1 MRINHLFKYILLF
14 LFVQG
19 SVLAQV
25 NLTFKEGYIGT
36 QGSNSNQSNGI
47 DVFSTMGIS
56 NINFS
61 QPYTSFGGT
70 QGNDVS
76 GTIKITLLSGT
87 QISVPAALN
96 FRETTGSTIEV
107 FGFIFDSSVSQS
119 WTYNG
124 TSFSIVGGSIRNTSS
139 SLGLK
144 AFRSNFTFI
153 DGENRSGNAA
163 NASSM
168 LRELNNE
175 LANTPQP
182 SSIVLSSNSVV
193 EGNNLVYQITLS
205 SAVPTGQFIYYSFS
219 TSGSASQTID
229 YNQTFVFSNSVVD
242 NGNGSITVP
251 QGVSSFTVT
260 VATVDDA
267 DIELTESL
275 TITIG
280 SKSAIGFIADND
292 GAVDTLSP
300 VMTANQSFTYA
311 ENQAANYTVGTVTA
325 TDNVAVTGY
334 SIVGGDTNNE
344 FAITSGGVLSH
355 TATGTTGAANDFETT
370 PNSFT
375 LTIQVTDAAS
385 NTATGTITVTVTD
398 LDEVAPTMTANQSF
412 TYAENQAANYT
423 VGTVTATDNVGVTG
437 YSIVGGD
444 TNNQFAITNGGVLSH
459 TVTGTTGAANDFE
472 TTPNSYTLTI
482 QVTDAAGNTVTGTI
496 TVDVTNVV
504 EDADAGPTLTA
515 NQSFTYV
522 ENQAAS
528 YTVGTV
534 TATDNVGVT
543 GYSIVGGDTNNE
555 FAITSGGVLSHTV
568 TGTAGAANDFEIT
581 PNTYTLTIEV
591 TDAAGNTATGTI
603 TVNVTNID
611 DAAPAVTAGQRFT
624 YAENQA
630 ANYTVGTVAAT
641 DNVGVTGYSIVGGD
655 TNNEFAITSG
665 GVLSHTATG
674 TTGAANDFETTP
686 NSFTLTI
693 QVTDAAGNTATGTIT
708 VTVTDLDEDSDGD
721 GVTDAQELLDGT
733 DPNDPCSYDWN
744 SQNAPVTTDWLAL
757 DCDGDGLS
765 NQKELQQGTDP
776 NEKDSD
782 GDGVSDGREFY
793 DGTDPN
799 DNCDLV
805 IANQSLVPSAAW
817 YTTDCDGDGLTREE
831 EIAQGLDPNDPDA
844 DGDGVLDGDELAD
857 GTDPND
863 PCSFEMGS
871 KTKDAS
877 AKWNDLDCDG
887 DGLTNKEEM
896 DSGTDPFD
904 QDSDGDGVSDAQEVK
919 DGTDPNNPCSLRRD
933 HVNGP
938 VSLSW
943 FALDCDGDG
952 LTNGQEDAYGTPWN
966 NPDLDGDG
974 VPDGRE
980 VADGTNPNNACSLVL
995 AHQVLTPS
1003 RDWGA
1008 RDCDS
1013 DGLTNAYEI
1022 EQSLT
1027 NPFDWDTD
1035 KDGVT
1040 DGHEVRDNTNP
1051 NNPCSLLRE
1060 SQTVIGNVLTW
1071 NQSDCDNDGV
1081 LNGQELLADTDKD
1094 GTPDF
1099 LDADD
1104 DGDGIPTSKEMP
1116 DPDKDGYVFD
1126 AVDADGD
1133 LIPDYLEP
1141 NAAKIDDEIE
1151 VYNAVT
1157 ANGDGINDVLVIR
1170 NIGLYPDN
1178 ELTITNRWGDQVYQT
1193 RNYGSKGN
1201 FFQGRHQKNYQ
1212 ELPAGIYFYVLQYRN
1227 QAGVN
1232 QQKQGYLYLTR

>member
-25 NLTFKEGYIGT
+25 NLTFKESYIGT

-168 LRELNNE
+168 LAELNNE

-375 LTIQVTDAAS
+375 LTIQVTDAA
-385 NTATGTITVTVTD
+385 
-398 LDEVAPTMTANQSF
+398 
-412 TYAENQAANYT
+412 
-423 VGTVTATDNVGVTG
+423 
-437 YSIVGGD
+437 
-444 TNNQFAITNGGVLSH
+444 
-459 TVTGTTGAANDFE
+459 
-472 TTPNSYTLTI
+472 
-482 QVTDAAGNTVTGTI
+482 
-496 TVDVTNVV
+496 
-504 EDADAGPTLTA
+504 
-515 NQSFTYV
+515 
-522 ENQAAS
+522 
-528 YTVGTV
+528 
-534 TATDNVGVT
+534 
-543 GYSIVGGDTNNE
+543 
-555 FAITSGGVLSHTV
+555 
-568 TGTAGAANDFEIT
+568 
-581 PNTYTLTIEV
+581 
-591 TDAAGNTATGTI
+591 GNTATGTI
-603 TVNVTNID
+603 TVV
-611 DAAPAVTAGQRFT
+611 
-624 YAENQA
+624 
-630 ANYTVGTVAAT
+630 
-641 DNVGVTGYSIVGGD
+641 
-655 TNNEFAITSG
+655 
-665 GVLSHTATG
+665 
-674 TTGAANDFETTP
+674 
-686 NSFTLTI
+686 
-693 QVTDAAGNTATGTIT
+693 
-708 VTVTDLDEDSDGD
+708 VTDLDEDSDGD

-744 SQNAPVTTDWLAL
+744 SQNAPVTSDWLAL

-817 YTTDCDGDGLTREE
+817 YATDCDGDGLTREE
-831 EIAQGLDPNDPDA
+831 EIAQGLDPSDPDA

-1071 NQSDCDNDGV
+1071 NQSDCDSDGV

-1227 QAGVN
+1227 QTGVN